1 MSRSYT
7 LVLEPGEHN
16 WSAFFPEVPGCVATG
31 ATREETIEQ
40 ATEALA
46 FHLEGLRLAGEPV
59 PEPHSEAVEVGA

>member
-31 ATREETIEQ
+31 ATREETIQQ
-40 ATEALA
+40 AAE
-46 FHLEGLRLAGEPV
+46 RWR
-59 PEPHSEAVEVGA
+59 SIS